1 MIHNYK
7 LFYFQSGP
15 EKFQDCPKEFEIILT
30 VEEKVYDQVLECFNS
45 RDSVSETPVHVI
57 NMNVVDN
64 PEDATIGAFLLCELA
79 QLLTS
84 RFITPSLHVLN
95 SIIKLLVSAMISIT
109 TLMISSRSSRGS
121 ARGKFFTRCCSTKI
135 YHKINQSGGW
145 NEF

>member
-84 RFITPSLHVLN
+84 RFTILRLHACVELNHKTACFSDDLDNDIDDIIQEFEGKCEREVLHTV
-95 SIIKLLVSAMISIT
+95 L
-109 TLMISSRSSRGS
+109 
-121 ARGKFFTRCCSTKI
+121 F
-135 YHKINQSGGW
+135 Y
-145 NEF
+145 